1 MDNTNTTTDG
11 SNTAESDDDDLQAL
25 VERGKEL
32 ICAIEDRLEDVDSI
46 DSIDE
51 PALTEL
57 EADLEGLCEVA
68 EKLASILET
77 LDLSELADS
86 IEPDELLEVIE
97 TGDVPE
103 AISEG
108 DPEEAIDVSA
118 LLGAI
123 DLVETWEATELVDL
137 IEEGQELTD
146 AVDDLDEDE
155 STIGSAVSTVTDDG
169 GGEGWLDTDFDLDAE
184 DTLEDLD
191 VDVLEDPKYVQVA
204 IQQGAMKGI
213 DGVRWAL
220 LEAHEKF
227 EDLYEFNRER
237 MRRQNKGTHSRNPT
251 AVSSMPLD
259 RADVPSTARH
269 STVPQQVRYSS
280 APSRRRIYGARFEAE
295 LEKLEDRKGGEDNGA

>member
-237 MRRQNKGTHSRNPT
+237 MRRQDRGTSSRNPT
-251 AVSSMPLD
+251 AASTMPVD
-259 RADVPSTARH
+259 REDLGSDARY
-269 STVPQQVRYSS
+269 STVPQQVKLST
-280 APSRRRIYGARFEAE
+280 APSRKRIYGKRFEIE
-295 LEKLEDRKGGEDNGA
+295 RERLRGGGD